1 MASNEYHFI
10 SDWQAE
16 GTVEEVFAVI
26 TDTVSLPR
34 WWPSV
39 YLAVTVLQPGTE
51 DGIGKVVRLLT
62 RGWLPYSLN
71 WTLRVTESRRPH
83 GLTLEAKGDFNG
95 RGIWHFVQDGPRV
108 LIRYDWKIR
117 ADKPL
122 LRALS
127 FAFKPVFE
135 ANHRWAME
143 RGEQSLRLE
152 LTRRRARSAGQLAGI
167 SAPPGPARP
176 APLLWLFCATV
187 VLAAGACT
195 IAVFRTPATR

>member
-10 SDWQAE
+10 SDWQVE
-16 GTVEEVFAVI
+16 GTVEEVSAIV

-39 YLAVTVLQPGTE
+39 YLAVTVVQSGRE
-51 DGIGKVVRLLT
+51 DGTQKVVKLHT
-62 RGWLPYSLN
+62 RGWLPYSLD
-71 WTLRVTESRRPH
+71 WRLRVTESRHPH
-83 GLTLEAKGDFNG
+83 GFTLEAEGDFNG
-95 RGIWHFVQDGPRV
+95 QGIWHFVQDGARV

-122 LRALS
+122 LRTLS

-143 RGEQSLRLE
+143 RGEASLRLE
-152 LTRRRARSAGQLAGI
+152 LARRRARSANQLAGI
-167 SAPPGPARP
+167 AAPPGPARFS
-176 APLLWLFCATV
+176 ALLLWLVCATV
-187 VLAAGACT
+187 VLAGSACAM
-195 IAVFRTPATR
+195 AVF